1 MTDPATRK
9 FKSLY
14 DKYNRSL
21 KNPHPYFQRIEYIKV
36 NKMMIEQVLK
46 RKHERILDI
55 GGGSGFLSMA
65 LSEISKESM
74 ILDIEG
80 TRLPAISKKNP
91 KIECFCANVESC
103 LPFKQNTFDVI
114 IASELL
120 EHLNDPE
127 IFFSESHR
135 ILKKGGRLILTT
147 PNYDNL
153 TYKIF
158 HRLPRSISYP
168 LAKKAG
174 VDLKLHPE
182 LMDKDTRIADDPHLH
197 KVEGYTK
204 SQLVDFGRG
213 HKLITIHY
221 KNFGL
226 PVPDKLFSRVPR
238 ALIRFTVNHL
248 EDHIPFAL
256 RHFIVYENK

>member
-1 MTDPATRK
+1 MTDTAIK
-9 FKSLY
+9 GFISDY
-14 DKYNRSL
+14 EDFNRSL

-36 NKMMIEQVLK
+36 NRMMIEQVLK
-46 RKHERILDI
+46 QKHDFILDV
-55 GGGSGFLSMA
+55 GGGTGHLIVGLSG
-65 LSEISKESM
+65 ISKKPF

-80 TRLPAISKKNP
+80 GRLPAINKRNP
-91 KIECFCANVESC
+91 KICCFCANVEC
-103 LPFKQNTFDVI
+103 GFPFKSNALDVV

-127 IFFSESHR
+127 GFYSESHR
-135 ILKKGGRLILTT
+135 ILRKGGILILTT
-147 PNYDNL
+147 PNRDNL
-153 TYKIF
+153 TYKVF
-158 HRLPRSISYP
+158 HKLPRSISHP

-174 VDLKLHPE
+174 VDTKLHPE
-182 LMDKDTRIADDPHLH
+182 LIEPDANDLKDPHIH

-204 SQLVDFGRG
+204 SELMALGKK
-213 HKLITIHY
+213 HNLSAIYY

-226 PVPDKLFSRVPR
+226 PLPDKFYLHIPKT
-238 ALIRFTVNHL
+238 LTRFIVNYL